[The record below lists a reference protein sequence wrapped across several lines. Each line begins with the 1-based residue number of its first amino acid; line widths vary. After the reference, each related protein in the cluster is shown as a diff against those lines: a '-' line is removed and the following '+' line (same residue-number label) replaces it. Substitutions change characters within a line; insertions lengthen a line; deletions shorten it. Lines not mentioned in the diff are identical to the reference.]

1 MISSIR
7 RYYSSSSCSLTTV
20 SVLFLFLVLHLL
32 QTTTTDPICIAA
44 SSASSLFRQVSAFSP
59 SAFVTTMSTRNNSRI
74 GSSNSN
80 SNINDNSNSNSNT
93 IETSRQPSIATSQ
106 EQAVL
111 SSSTTT
117 PTDTGTTIID
127 KHRTTT
133 TTETMVYRFG
143 KFLIPPTSIFC
154 TSTFGSAAFVN
165 LRPLVPGH
173 VLVMP
178 QRILP
183 TLAALTEGTFRIRC
197 MWMALRVASSI
208 CRRRRF
214 DSFLIYLEE

>member
-1 MISSIR
+1 
-7 RYYSSSSCSLTTV
+7 
-20 SVLFLFLVLHLL
+20 
-32 QTTTTDPICIAA
+32 
-44 SSASSLFRQVSAFSP
+44 
-59 SAFVTTMSTRNNSRI
+59 
-74 GSSNSN
+74 
-80 SNINDNSNSNSNT
+80 
-93 IETSRQPSIATSQ
+93 
-106 EQAVL
+106 
-111 SSSTTT
+111 
-117 PTDTGTTIID
+117 
-127 KHRTTT
+127 
-133 TTETMVYRFG
+133 MVYRFG

-178 QRILP
+178 QRIVP

-214 DSFLIYLEE
+214 VLDLS

>member
-80 SNINDNSNSNSNT
+80 SNSNNNSNSNSNT

-106 EQAVL
+106 QQAVS

-117 PTDTGTTIID
+117 PTDTCTTITD
-127 KHRTTT
+127 KHSTTI
-133 TTETMVYRFG
+133 TETMVYRFG

-178 QRILP
+178 QRIVP
-183 TLAALTEGTFRIRC
+183 TLAALTEGTSRIRC
-197 MWMALRVASSI
+197 MWMELLVTSSI

-214 DSFLIYLEE
+214 DSFLIYLED